1 MMQFVNRARLY
12 RVLLGS
18 LSALLPA
25 LQAAADTTAEVSVNL
40 ARREDNLNWNIAGN
54 SVNVLSELTWKKLA
68 ITQVSFDTLVNFP
81 NRMRLSSQ
89 LGYGLINS
97 GLNQDSDYDGNDR
110 TQEFSR
116 SSNKSGGNLVDASIG
131 LGKTFEVWRSQG
143 GIKVDLIP
151 IAGLSIHQQNL
162 TMKDGVQT
170 ISASSTS
177 PPLGPIAGLNS
188 SYKAQW
194 MGPWWGLDTQ
204 WETARGLSLNVAIE
218 YHLVDF
224 SAKADWNLRT
234 DFAHPVSYTHQA
246 GGEGLV
252 VGICAL
258 YAVNERWTMKLK
270 MERQRWKAH
279 AGTDVVFLRNG
290 TTEYAR
296 LNEVNWDSSAASIG
310 LTRRF

>member
-1 MMQFVNRARLY
+1 M
-12 RVLLGS
+12 LL
-18 LSALLPA
+18 ALCLTLWPA
-25 LQAAADTTAEVSVNL
+25 LQAVADTTAELSLNL

-54 SVNVLSELTWKKLA
+54 SVNVLSELTWRKLA
-68 ITQVSFDTLVNFP
+68 IMQLSFDALVNFP
-81 NRMRLSSQ
+81 NRLRLSSR
-89 LGYGLINS
+89 LGYGRINS

-116 SSNKSGGNLVDASIG
+116 SNNKSGGNVVDASIG

-143 GIKVDLIP
+143 EIKVDLVP
-151 IAGLSIHQQNL
+151 IVGLSIHQQNL
-162 TMKDGVQT
+162 TMKDGVQVV
-170 ISASSTS
+170 SASPTS
-177 PPLGPIAGLNS
+177 PPLGPIGGLDS

-194 MGPWWGLDTQ
+194 MGPWWGLDAR
-204 WETARGLSLNVAIE
+204 WETGRRLSLDAAIE

-246 GGEGLV
+246 SGEGLV
-252 VGICAL
+252 VGMCAL

-270 MERQRWKAH
+270 VERQRWKAH
-279 AGTDVVFLRNG
+279 AGTDLVFLSDG
-290 TTEYAR
+290 TTGYAR
-296 LNEVNWDSSAASIG
+296 LNEVNWDSSEVRIG